1 MRHLWKTMGLLL
13 LAALL
18 LGGCG
23 RREQEQP
30 AEVPAAGTADVEEP
44 PEAAPAPE
52 PDPAPEPEPDPR
64 ETAVEALLAG
74 MSLEGSCSL

>member
-44 PEAAPAPE
+44 PAPE
-52 PDPAPEPEPDPR
+52 PAPEPEPEPEPDPK
-64 ETAVEALLAG
+64 ETAVETLLAG
-74 MSLEGSCSL
+74 DRKSVV